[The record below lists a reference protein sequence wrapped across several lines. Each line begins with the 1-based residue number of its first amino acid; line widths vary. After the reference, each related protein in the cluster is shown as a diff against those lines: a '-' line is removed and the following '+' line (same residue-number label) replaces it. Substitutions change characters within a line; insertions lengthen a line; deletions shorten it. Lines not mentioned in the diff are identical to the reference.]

1 MNVICLQEEA
11 FHKLI
16 EEVVSRLSDKHD
28 SGGKPEWKWVPEEK
42 AKELLN
48 VKSRSM
54 MQELRDNGE
63 VRFSQPRKR
72 IILYDRDSL
81 NEYLE
86 RHAKEKY

>member
-1 MNVICLQEEA
+1 MNVICLEEKA
-11 FHKLI
+11 FHTLLS
-16 EEVVSRLSDKHD
+16 EVRKMLLEQNTSPAE
-28 SGGKPEWKWVPEEK
+28 PEWKWVAEEK

-72 IILYDRDSL
+72 IILYDRDSI
-81 NEYLE
+81 NDYLE
-86 RHAKEKY
+86 RHAKETF